1 MHYTPPP
8 RDPKAPPVRIN
19 LLSDTQTRP
28 TAGMR
33 EAMARAEVGDEQ
45 IGDDPTVNQLCE
57 RVADLLGKEA
67 AVFMPSGTMC
77 NVAATLVHCR
87 PGDEI
92 LAHETAHIIAREGG
106 AHAAL
111 GGFQITPL
119 KGEDGQFS
127 PEAFKAALHPR
138 SRYQPPQT
146 VVSVEQTA
154 NIGGGTIWKKA
165 ALDEVVEIAK
175 ANGMATHMDGARLLN
190 ATVATGISASD
201 MAAGWDS
208 AWIDFSKG
216 LGAPIGGV
224 IAGSRAFIDEVWRWK
239 QRLGGSMRQ
248 AGVCAAACVYALDHN
263 VDRLAE
269 DHANAR
275 ALARG
280 LSQIAGVEVQQ
291 PETNLVFFK
300 PDGAG
305 VSGEKMVA
313 ALRPRGVLLAMMD
326 GRIRAC
332 THLDVTADDDR
343 GDGRA
348 RQGDR
353 ARGVGS
359 GSIAQKSGTTP
370 PARAGGVVRLQR
382 GDRLAAATA
391 AATTATTSAA
401 TTAAGIEQR
410 RIVTRI
416 GVILG
421 MDSGRGSAASCGA
434 NARTAGQRIV
444 PQPHNANGSQ

>member
-1 MHYTPPP
+1 MYTPPP

-28 TAGMR
+28 TPAMR

-45 IGDDPTVNQLCE
+45 IGDDPTVNLLCE

-92 LAHETAHIIAREGG
+92 LAHETAHVIAREGG

-119 KGEDGQFS
+119 AGADGQFT
-127 PEAFKAALHPR
+127 PDTFRKALHPLT
-138 SRYQPPQT
+138 RYQAPQA

-165 ALDEVVEIAK
+165 ALDEIVDIAK
-175 ANGMATHMDGARLLN
+175 ANGLATHMDGARLLN
-190 ATVATGISASD
+190 ACVATGIAAHD

-224 IAGSRAFIDEVWRWK
+224 LAGTRDFIDDAWRWK

-248 AGVCAAACVYALDHN
+248 AGVCAAACIYALDHH
-263 VDRLAE
+263 VERLAD

-275 ALARG
+275 TLARG
-280 LSQIAGVEVQQ
+280 LSQIEGIDVQQ
-291 PETNLVFFK
+291 PETNLVFFMPEK
-300 PDGAG
+300 AG
-305 VSGEKMVA
+305 VTGDDTVK
-313 ALRPRGVLLAMMD
+313 ALRARGVLLATMD

-332 THLDVTADDDR
+332 THLDVTADMINETV
-343 GDGRA
+343 A
-348 RQGDR
+348 L
-353 ARGVGS
+353 
-359 GSIAQKSGTTP
+359 
-370 PARAGGVVRLQR
+370 VR
-382 GDRLAAATA
+382 
-391 AATTATTSAA
+391 
-401 TTAAGIEQR
+401 E
-410 RIVTRI
+410 IVR
-416 GVILG
+416 V
-421 MDSGRGSAASCGA
+421 A
-434 NARTAGQRIV
+434 
-444 PQPHNANGSQ
+444 

>member
-1 MHYTPPP
+1 MPYSPAP

-28 TAGMR
+28 TAAMR
-33 EAMARAEVGDEQ
+33 EAMAKAEVGDEQ
-45 IGDDPTVNQLCE
+45 IGDDPTVNLLCE

-77 NVAATLVHCR
+77 NVAATLAYCR

-92 LAHETAHIIAREGG
+92 LAHGTAHIIAREGG

-119 KGEDGQFS
+119 PGDDGQFS
-127 PEAFKAALHPR
+127 PETFRRALHPR

-146 VVSVEQTA
+146 LVSVEQTA

-165 ALDEVVEIAK
+165 ALDEIAKIAK
-175 ANGMATHMDGARLLN
+175 AHGLATHMDGARLLN
-190 ATVATGISASD
+190 ATVATGISARD
-201 MAAGWDS
+201 MTAGWDS

-224 IAGSRAFIDEVWRWK
+224 IAGSREFIDEVWRWK

-248 AGVCAAACVYALDHN
+248 AGICAAACVYALDHH
-263 VDRLAE
+263 VDRLAN

-280 LSQIAGVEVQQ
+280 LSQINGIEVQQ

-300 PDGAG
+300 PDAAG
-305 VSGEKMVA
+305 VTGDQMVA
-313 ALRPRGVLLAMMD
+313 ELGKRGVLLAIMD

-332 THLDVTADDDR
+332 THLDVTAAMVEETIGLVR
-343 GDGRA
+343 EIVRA
-348 RQGDR
+348 
-353 ARGVGS
+353 A
-359 GSIAQKSGTTP
+359 
-370 PARAGGVVRLQR
+370 
-382 GDRLAAATA
+382 
-391 AATTATTSAA
+391 
-401 TTAAGIEQR
+401 
-410 RIVTRI
+410 
-416 GVILG
+416 
-421 MDSGRGSAASCGA
+421 
-434 NARTAGQRIV
+434 
-444 PQPHNANGSQ
+444 

>member
-1 MHYTPPP
+1 MPYTPPP
-8 RDPKAPPVRIN
+8 RDPHAPPIRIN

-28 TAGMR
+28 TQAMR

-45 IGDDPTVNQLCE
+45 IGDDPTVNLLCE

-77 NVAATLVHCR
+77 NVASTLVHCR

-111 GGFQITPL
+111 GGFQIMPL
-119 KGEDGQFS
+119 PGADGQFS
-127 PEAFKAALHPR
+127 PAAFRKALHPR

-175 ANGMATHMDGARLLN
+175 AQGLATHMDGARLLN
-190 ATVATGISASD
+190 ACVATGITAGE
-201 MAAGWDS
+201 MAKGWDS

-224 IAGSRAFIDEVWRWK
+224 LAGSSAFIDEVWRWK

-248 AGVCAAACVYALDHN
+248 AGICAAACIYALDHH
-263 VDRLAE
+263 VDRLAD

-275 ALARG
+275 ALAQG
-280 LSQIAGVEVQQ
+280 LSQIAGIEVQE

-305 VSGEKMVA
+305 ISGEAMVG
-313 ALRPRGVLLAMMD
+313 ALGKRGVLLTTMD

-332 THLDVTADDDR
+332 THLDVTAGMIEETVGLVR
-343 GDGRA
+343 EIVRA
-348 RQGDR
+348 
-353 ARGVGS
+353 A
-359 GSIAQKSGTTP
+359 
-370 PARAGGVVRLQR
+370 
-382 GDRLAAATA
+382 
-391 AATTATTSAA
+391 
-401 TTAAGIEQR
+401 
-410 RIVTRI
+410 
-416 GVILG
+416 
-421 MDSGRGSAASCGA
+421 
-434 NARTAGQRIV
+434 
-444 PQPHNANGSQ
+444 

>member
-1 MHYTPPP
+1 MYYTPPP
-8 RDPKAPPVRIN
+8 RNPKAPPVRVN

-28 TAGMR
+28 TAAMR

-45 IGDDPTVNQLCE
+45 IGDDPTVHALCG
-57 RVADLLGKEA
+57 RVAELLGKEA

-92 LAHETAHIIAREGG
+92 LAHETAHIISREGG

-111 GGFQITPL
+111 GGFQVTQL
-119 KGEDGQFS
+119 KGPDGQFS
-127 PEAFKAALHPR
+127 PETFRAALHPR

-165 ALDEVVEIAK
+165 ALDEIVQIAK
-175 ANGMATHMDGARLLN
+175 AQGMSTHMDGARLLN
-190 ATVATGISASD
+190 ATVATGIPAHQ
-201 MAAGWDS
+201 MTAGWDS

-216 LGAPIGGV
+216 LGAPIGGAL
-224 IAGSRAFIDEVWRWK
+224 AGTAAFIDEVWRWK

-248 AGVCAAACVYALDHN
+248 AGVVAAACVYALDHH
-263 VDRLAE
+263 VDRLAD

-280 LSQIAGVEVQQ
+280 LAQIDGIVVQE

-305 VSGEKMVA
+305 VPGDKMVA
-313 ALRPRGVLLAMMD
+313 ELRKRGVSLAMMD

-332 THLDVTADDDR
+332 THLDVTAAMVEEMIGHVR
-343 GDGRA
+343 EIVRA
-348 RQGDR
+348 
-353 ARGVGS
+353 A
-359 GSIAQKSGTTP
+359 
-370 PARAGGVVRLQR
+370 
-382 GDRLAAATA
+382 
-391 AATTATTSAA
+391 
-401 TTAAGIEQR
+401 
-410 RIVTRI
+410 
-416 GVILG
+416 
-421 MDSGRGSAASCGA
+421 
-434 NARTAGQRIV
+434 
-444 PQPHNANGSQ
+444 

>member
-1 MHYTPPP
+1 MAYTPPP
-8 RDPKAPPVRIN
+8 RDPNAPPVRIN

-28 TAGMR
+28 TQAMR

-45 IGDDPTVNQLCE
+45 IGDDPTVNELCA
-57 RVADLLGKEA
+57 RVARLLGKEA

-92 LAHETAHIIAREGG
+92 LAHESAHLIAREGG

-119 KGEDGQFS
+119 EGDDGQFS
-127 PEAFKAALHPR
+127 PATLKQALHPK
-138 SRYQPPQT
+138 SRYQPPQ
-146 VVSVEQTA
+146 VLVSVEQTA
-154 NIGGGTIWKKA
+154 NIGGGTIWKKP
-165 ALDEVVEIAK
+165 ALDEIVSIAR
-175 ANGMATHMDGARLLN
+175 AAGMATHMDGARLLN
-190 ATVATGISASD
+190 ATVATGISARD

-224 IAGSRAFIDEVWRWK
+224 LAGTRDFIDEVWRWK

-248 AGVCAAACVYALDHN
+248 SGICAAACIYALDHH

-280 LSQIAGVEVQQ
+280 LSQISGIEVQA

-305 VSGEKMVA
+305 VPGDKMVA
-313 ALRPRGVLLAMMD
+313 ELRKRGVMLAMMD
-326 GRIRAC
+326 ERIRAC
-332 THLDVTADDDR
+332 THLDVTAGMVEEALGHIR
-343 GDGRA
+343 EIVRA
-348 RQGDR
+348 
-353 ARGVGS
+353 A
-359 GSIAQKSGTTP
+359 
-370 PARAGGVVRLQR
+370 
-382 GDRLAAATA
+382 
-391 AATTATTSAA
+391 
-401 TTAAGIEQR
+401 
-410 RIVTRI
+410 
-416 GVILG
+416 
-421 MDSGRGSAASCGA
+421 
-434 NARTAGQRIV
+434 
-444 PQPHNANGSQ
+444 

>member
-28 TAGMR
+28 TPGMR
-33 EAMARAEVGDEQ
+33 EAMAKAEVGDEQ
-45 IGDDPTVNQLCE
+45 IGDDPTVNALCE

-77 NVAATLVHCR
+77 NVSATLVHCR

-119 KGEDGQFS
+119 RGEDGQFS
-127 PEAFKAALHPR
+127 PETFKAALHPR
-138 SRYQPPQT
+138 SRYQPPQ
-146 VVSVEQTA
+146 VLVSVEQTA

-165 ALDEVVEIAK
+165 ALDEVVEIAR

-190 ATVATGISASD
+190 ATVATGISARD
-201 MAAGWDS
+201 MTAGWDS

-224 IAGSRAFIDEVWRWK
+224 IAGSHAFIDEVWRWK

-248 AGVCAAACVYALDHN
+248 AGVCAAACIFALDHH

-280 LSQIAGVEVQQ
+280 LLQINGIEVQQ
-291 PETNLVFFK
+291 PETNLVFFR

-332 THLDVTADDDR
+332 THLDVTAAMIEEMIGHVR
-343 GDGRA
+343 EIVRA
-348 RQGDR
+348 
-353 ARGVGS
+353 A
-359 GSIAQKSGTTP
+359 
-370 PARAGGVVRLQR
+370 
-382 GDRLAAATA
+382 
-391 AATTATTSAA
+391 
-401 TTAAGIEQR
+401 
-410 RIVTRI
+410 
-416 GVILG
+416 
-421 MDSGRGSAASCGA
+421 
-434 NARTAGQRIV
+434 
-444 PQPHNANGSQ
+444 

>member
-28 TAGMR
+28 TPAMR

-45 IGDDPTVNQLCE
+45 IGDDPTVNLLCE

-119 KGEDGQFS
+119 EGDDGQFT
-127 PEAFKAALHPR
+127 PDTLRRALHPR
-138 SRYQPPQT
+138 TRYQPPQ
-146 VVSVEQTA
+146 VLVSVEQTA
-154 NIGGGTIWKKA
+154 NIGGGTIWKKK
-165 ALDEVVEIAK
+165 ALDEVVSIAK
-175 ANGMATHMDGARLLN
+175 SAGMATHMDGARLLN
-190 ATVATGISASD
+190 ATVATGIPARD

-216 LGAPIGGV
+216 LGAPIGGA
-224 IAGSRAFIDEVWRWK
+224 IAGSRAFIDEIWRWK
-239 QRLGGSMRQ
+239 QRLGGAMRQ
-248 AGVCAAACVYALDHN
+248 AGICAAACVHALDHH
-263 VDRLAE
+263 VERLAD

-280 LSQIAGVEVQQ
+280 LSQIPGIEVQE
-291 PETNLVFFK
+291 PETNLVFFR

-305 VSGEKMVA
+305 VPGDRMVA
-313 ALRPRGVLLAMMD
+313 ALNKRGVLLAMMD

-332 THLDVTADDDR
+332 THLDVTAPMIEETVGHVREIVR
-343 GDGRA
+343 GA
-348 RQGDR
+348 
-353 ARGVGS
+353 
-359 GSIAQKSGTTP
+359 
-370 PARAGGVVRLQR
+370 
-382 GDRLAAATA
+382 
-391 AATTATTSAA
+391 
-401 TTAAGIEQR
+401 
-410 RIVTRI
+410 
-416 GVILG
+416 
-421 MDSGRGSAASCGA
+421 
-434 NARTAGQRIV
+434 
-444 PQPHNANGSQ
+444 

>member
-1 MHYTPPP
+1 MTYTPPP
-8 RDPKAPPVRIN
+8 RDPKAIPVRIN

-28 TAGMR
+28 TPGMR

-45 IGDDPTVNQLCE
+45 IGDDPTTNALCE
-57 RVADLLGKEA
+57 RVAELLGKQA

-77 NVAATLVHCR
+77 NVTATLAYCR

-92 LAHETAHIIAREGG
+92 LAQESAHILAREGG

-111 GGFQITPL
+111 GGFQITALP
-119 KGEDGQFS
+119 GADGQFT
-127 PEAFKAALHPR
+127 PDPFRTALHPR
-138 SRYQPPQT
+138 TRYEPPQ
-146 VVSVEQTA
+146 VLVSVEQTA

-165 ALDEVVEIAK
+165 ALDEVTEIAR

-190 ATVATGISASD
+190 ATVATGISAGD
-201 MAAGWDS
+201 MTAGWDS

-224 IAGSRAFIDEVWRWK
+224 IAGTRAFIDEVWRWK

-248 AGVCAAACVYALDHN
+248 AGICAAACVYALDHH
-263 VDRLAE
+263 VERLAE

-280 LSQIAGVEVQQ
+280 LSQIEGIEVQQ

-305 VSGEKMVA
+305 VSGDKMVA
-313 ALRPRGVLLAMMD
+313 ELGKRGVMLAMMD

-332 THLDVTADDDR
+332 THLDVTAPMIEETIGHAR
-343 GDGRA
+343 EIVRA
-348 RQGDR
+348 
-353 ARGVGS
+353 
-359 GSIAQKSGTTP
+359 P
-370 PARAGGVVRLQR
+370 
-382 GDRLAAATA
+382 
-391 AATTATTSAA
+391 
-401 TTAAGIEQR
+401 
-410 RIVTRI
+410 
-416 GVILG
+416 
-421 MDSGRGSAASCGA
+421 
-434 NARTAGQRIV
+434 
-444 PQPHNANGSQ
+444 

>member
-1 MHYTPPP
+1 MTYTPSP
-8 RDPKAPPVRIN
+8 RDPRQTPVRIN

-28 TAGMR
+28 TPAMR
-33 EAMARAEVGDEQ
+33 EAMARADVGDEQ
-45 IGDDPTVNQLCE
+45 IGDDPTVNALCD
-57 RVADLLGKEA
+57 RVAELLGKEA

-111 GGFQITPL
+111 GGFQIVALP
-119 KGEDGQFS
+119 GADGQFA
-127 PEAFKAALHPR
+127 PDTFRRALHPP

-165 ALDEVVEIAK
+165 DLDEIVQIAQ
-175 ANGMATHMDGARLLN
+175 ANGLATHMDGARLLN
-190 ATVATGISASD
+190 ACVATGIAAREMAS
-201 MAAGWDS
+201 GWDS

-224 IAGSRAFIDEVWRWK
+224 IAGSRDFIDEVWRWK

-248 AGVCAAACVYALDHN
+248 AGICAAACLHALDHH
-263 VDRLAE
+263 VDRLAD

-275 ALARG
+275 TLARG
-280 LSQIAGVEVQQ
+280 LSQISGMEVQQ
-291 PETNLVFFK
+291 PETNLVFFT

-305 VSGEKMVA
+305 VSGEKMVG
-313 ALRPRGVLLAMMD
+313 ALRQRGVLLAMMD

-332 THLDVTADDDR
+332 THLDVTAAMIEETVGLVREIVR
-343 GDGRA
+343 GA
-348 RQGDR
+348 
-353 ARGVGS
+353 
-359 GSIAQKSGTTP
+359 
-370 PARAGGVVRLQR
+370 
-382 GDRLAAATA
+382 
-391 AATTATTSAA
+391 
-401 TTAAGIEQR
+401 
-410 RIVTRI
+410 
-416 GVILG
+416 
-421 MDSGRGSAASCGA
+421 
-434 NARTAGQRIV
+434 
-444 PQPHNANGSQ
+444 

>member
-1 MHYTPPP
+1 MTYTPPP
-8 RDPKAPPVRIN
+8 RDPRAPPVRIN

-28 TAGMR
+28 TPGMR
-33 EAMARAEVGDEQ
+33 EAIARAEVGDEQ
-45 IGDDPTVNQLCE
+45 IGDDPTVNLLCE

-119 KGEDGQFS
+119 PGADGQFS
-127 PEAFKAALHPR
+127 PDTLRKALHPR

-165 ALDEVVEIAK
+165 ALDEVVKIAK
-175 ANGMATHMDGARLLN
+175 ANGLATHMDGARLLN
-190 ATVATGISASD
+190 ATVATGITARD
-201 MAAGWDS
+201 MALGWDS

-216 LGAPIGGV
+216 LGAPVGAA
-224 IAGSRAFIDEVWRWK
+224 IAGSRDFIDEVWRWK

-248 AGVCAAACVYALDHN
+248 AGICAAACVYALDHH

-280 LSQIAGVEVQQ
+280 LSQIEGMEVQQ

-305 VSGEKMVA
+305 ISGNDMVK
-313 ALRPRGVLLAMMD
+313 ALGQSGVLLAMMD

-332 THLDVTADDDR
+332 THLDVTA
-343 GDGRA
+343 GMIEET
-348 RQGDR
+348 
-353 ARGVGS
+353 VGL
-359 GSIAQKSGTTP
+359 
-370 PARAGGVVRLQR
+370 VR
-382 GDRLAAATA
+382 
-391 AATTATTSAA
+391 
-401 TTAAGIEQR
+401 E
-410 RIVTRI
+410 IVRE
-416 GVILG
+416 
-421 MDSGRGSAASCGA
+421 A
-434 NARTAGQRIV
+434 
-444 PQPHNANGSQ
+444 

>member
-1 MHYTPPP
+1 MSYTPAP

-28 TAGMR
+28 APGMR

-45 IGDDPTVNQLCE
+45 IGDDPTVNLLCE
-57 RVADLLGKEA
+57 RVADRLGKEA

-77 NVAATLVHCR
+77 NVAATLAYCR

-92 LAHETAHIIAREGG
+92 LAHATAHIIAREGG

-119 KGEDGQFS
+119 SGEDGQFA
-127 PEAFKAALHPR
+127 PETFRAALHPR
-138 SRYQPPQT
+138 SRYQPPQ
-146 VVSVEQTA
+146 VLVSVEQTA

-165 ALDEVVEIAK
+165 ALDEIVGIAK
-175 ANGMATHMDGARLLN
+175 AHGLATHMDGARLLN
-190 ATVATGISASD
+190 ACVATGISARD
-201 MAAGWDS
+201 MAKGWDS

-224 IAGSRAFIDEVWRWK
+224 IAGSRDFIDEVWRWK

-248 AGVCAAACVYALDHN
+248 AGICAAACIYALDHH
-263 VDRLAE
+263 VERLAD

-280 LSQIAGVEVQQ
+280 LSQIDGIEVQQ

-305 VSGEKMVA
+305 VAGDKMVA
-313 ALRPRGVLLAMMD
+313 ELGRRGVLLAMMD

-332 THLDVTADDDR
+332 THLDVTPGMIEETVSLVREIVR
-343 GDGRA
+343 GA
-348 RQGDR
+348 
-353 ARGVGS
+353 
-359 GSIAQKSGTTP
+359 
-370 PARAGGVVRLQR
+370 
-382 GDRLAAATA
+382 
-391 AATTATTSAA
+391 
-401 TTAAGIEQR
+401 
-410 RIVTRI
+410 
-416 GVILG
+416 
-421 MDSGRGSAASCGA
+421 
-434 NARTAGQRIV
+434 
-444 PQPHNANGSQ
+444 

>member
-1 MHYTPPP
+1 MTYTPPP
-8 RDPKAPPVRIN
+8 RDPAAAPVRIN

-28 TAGMR
+28 TQGMR
-33 EAMARAEVGDEQ
+33 DAIARAEVGDEQ
-45 IGDDPTVNQLCE
+45 IGDDPTVNLLCE
-57 RVADLLGKEA
+57 RVADLLGKQA

-92 LAHETAHIIAREGG
+92 LAHESAHIIAREGG

-119 KGEDGQFS
+119 SGADGQFS
-127 PEAFKAALHPR
+127 PDTFRRAIHPR

-154 NIGGGTIWKKA
+154 NIGGGTIWKKP
-165 ALDEVVEIAK
+165 ALDAVVQIAQQ
-175 ANGMATHMDGARLLN
+175 NGMATHMDGARLLN
-190 ATVATGISASD
+190 ACVATGISARD

-224 IAGSRAFIDEVWRWK
+224 LAGSRDFIDEVWRWK

-248 AGVCAAACVYALDHN
+248 AGVCAAACVYALDHH
-263 VDRLAE
+263 VDRLAD

-280 LSQIAGVEVQQ
+280 LSQIQGIEVQQ
-291 PETNLVFFK
+291 PETNLVFFT

-305 VSGEKMVA
+305 VSGDDMIK
-313 ALRPRGVLLAMMD
+313 ALRQRGVLLAMMD

-332 THLDVTADDDR
+332 THLDVSADMIEEMVGLVREIVR
-343 GDGRA
+343 GA
-348 RQGDR
+348 
-353 ARGVGS
+353 
-359 GSIAQKSGTTP
+359 
-370 PARAGGVVRLQR
+370 
-382 GDRLAAATA
+382 
-391 AATTATTSAA
+391 
-401 TTAAGIEQR
+401 
-410 RIVTRI
+410 
-416 GVILG
+416 
-421 MDSGRGSAASCGA
+421 
-434 NARTAGQRIV
+434 
-444 PQPHNANGSQ
+444 

>member
-1 MHYTPPP
+1 MYTPPS
-8 RDPKAPPVRIN
+8 RDPKASPIRIN

-28 TAGMR
+28 TPAMR

-45 IGDDPTVNQLCE
+45 IGDDPTVNLLCE

-92 LAHETAHIIAREGG
+92 LAHESAHIIAREGG

-119 KGEDGQFS
+119 AGADGQFT
-127 PEAFKAALHPR
+127 PDTFRKALHPR
-138 SRYQPPQT
+138 TRYQAPQT

-165 ALDEVVEIAK
+165 ALDEIVHVAK

-190 ATVATGISASD
+190 ACVATEIAARD
-201 MAAGWDS
+201 MTAGWDS

-224 IAGSRAFIDEVWRWK
+224 LAGTRDFIDEAWRWK

-248 AGVCAAACVYALDHN
+248 AGICAAACIHALDHH
-263 VDRLAE
+263 VERLAD

-275 ALARG
+275 TLARG
-280 LSQIAGVEVQQ
+280 LSQIEGIDVQQ
-291 PETNLVFFK
+291 PETNLVFFMPEK
-300 PDGAG
+300 AG
-305 VSGEKMVA
+305 IAGDDMVK
-313 ALRPRGVLLAMMD
+313 ALRAHGVLLATMD

-332 THLDVTADDDR
+332 THLDVTADMIDETVALVR
-343 GDGRA
+343 EIVRA
-348 RQGDR
+348 
-353 ARGVGS
+353 A
-359 GSIAQKSGTTP
+359 
-370 PARAGGVVRLQR
+370 
-382 GDRLAAATA
+382 
-391 AATTATTSAA
+391 
-401 TTAAGIEQR
+401 
-410 RIVTRI
+410 
-416 GVILG
+416 
-421 MDSGRGSAASCGA
+421 
-434 NARTAGQRIV
+434 
-444 PQPHNANGSQ
+444 